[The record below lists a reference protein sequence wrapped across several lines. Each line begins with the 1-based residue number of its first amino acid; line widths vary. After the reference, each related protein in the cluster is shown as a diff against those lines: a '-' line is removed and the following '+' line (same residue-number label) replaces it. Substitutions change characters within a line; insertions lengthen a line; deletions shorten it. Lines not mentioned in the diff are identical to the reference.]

1 MSNQRFS
8 IAVHILTLLTH
19 FKDRYIQSSFNA
31 ASVNV
36 NPVIVR
42 RVLGLLKK
50 GNLVESK
57 EGQQGGSRLAVDPER
72 ITLWEVFEL
81 TNQEFL
87 LSALP
92 TDPNQQCLIGRNINE
107 RLSNLFNEVNDSIAH
122 KLKSNTIAD
131 FHRQFV

>member
-19 FKDRYIQSSFNA
+19 FKDRYIQSSFIA